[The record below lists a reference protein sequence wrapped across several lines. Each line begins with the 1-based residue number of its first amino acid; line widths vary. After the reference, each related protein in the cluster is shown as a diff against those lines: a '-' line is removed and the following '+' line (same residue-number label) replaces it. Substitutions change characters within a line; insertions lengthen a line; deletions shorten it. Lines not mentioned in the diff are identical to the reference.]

1 MTTYE
6 LFLADKASPF
16 CSLAVGD
23 SFGLLSST
31 EKKYAHFVGQAAWAG
46 ARIIQ
51 AHASPQSHHLY
62 DLIIFLFTGGDG
74 KLADLGALKSKA
86 GVSSEDWEALLQ
98 YSAQV
103 MSNLSNYKV
112 CSLLLVDSS
121 CR

>member
-23 SFGLLSST
+23 SFGLLSPT

-46 ARIIQ
+46 TRIIQ
-51 AHASPQSHHLY
+51 AHASPQSRHLY
-62 DLIIFLFTGGDG
+62 DLIILLFTGSDG
-74 KLADLGALKSKA
+74 RLADLDALQSEA
-86 GVSSEDWEALLQ
+86 GVGIEDWEALLQ

-112 CSLLLVDSS
+112 
-121 CR
+121 